1 MGELGMETNAR
12 SHDTD
17 VVFAEYE
24 TPRLKIV
31 SDDEVLRLF
40 QITASEI
47 GAAAV
52 WWSASCSAC

>member
-1 MGELGMETNAR
+1 MQTTTMTQIA
-12 SHDTD
+12 D
-17 VVFAEYE
+17 VSKDAYE
-24 TPRLKIV
+24 TPTITPM

-40 QITASEI
+40 QVTAAEI

>member
-1 MGELGMETNAR
+1 MQTTMTQI
-12 SHDTD
+12 TD
-17 VVFAEYE
+17 APKDNYE
-24 TPRLKIV
+24 TPTITPM

-52 WWSASCSAC
+52 WWAATCVAC